1 MRKGKVLRI
10 RKDVPATYNIRLV
23 YLNKAVCDLCHCFAL
38 QKTMTTVPGAGSST
52 ICMKKLKTLALPDK
66 LYLPDDLLE

>member
-1 MRKGKVLRI
+1 MRNGKVLRI

-52 ICMKKLKTLALPDK
+52 ICN
-66 LYLPDDLLE
+66 